1 MKKYYEENHEKILK
15 KINEEDPTLE
25 PLEESEV
32 KLTKEEERIEKVK
45 AII

>member
-1 MKKYYEENHEKILK
+1 MRKYYEENHEKILK
-15 KINEEDPTLE
+15 QRNEFDETLE
-25 PLEESEV
+25 PLEEDEV